1 MRKIII
7 TTIFIL
13 LSIASTCFAVNPLL
27 LPDENSLL
35 PLDTN
40 RWKLFYINI
49 NDFAIY
55 ADSENY
61 THIHEVLHDDCRM
74 VDMWEWRVYF
84 KTDSPDLFNDTYTIS
99 NVIYDFSCKT
109 VSIKRIIEYDKAG
122 NVLRDF
128 SYSDSPKR
136 IVPSSTGELVFK
148 AMDYYDTHSIN
159 KK

>member
-84 KTDSPDLFNDTYTIS
+84 KTDSPDLFKDTYTIS

-109 VSIKRIIEYDKAG
+109 VSIKLFIEYDKAG

-128 SYSDSPKR
+128 SYSYSPKR
-136 IVPSSTGELVFK
+136 IIPSSTGELVFK